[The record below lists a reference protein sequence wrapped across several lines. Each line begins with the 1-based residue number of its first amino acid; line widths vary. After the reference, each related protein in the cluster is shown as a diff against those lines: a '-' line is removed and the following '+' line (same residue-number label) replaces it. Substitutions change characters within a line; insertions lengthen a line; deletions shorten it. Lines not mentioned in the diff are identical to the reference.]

1 MSFLKLSGVT
11 KFYGD
16 TCAVADINLT
26 VERGEFVSLLGPS
39 GCGKTT
45 TLQMVAGFEPVTRGK
60 IELEGRDIT
69 HVKANT
75 RGLGIVFQT
84 YALFPHMTVSDNV
97 SFGLEM
103 RKTPKTERRERVRD
117 ALGLVHLEAHADK
130 YPRELSGGQRQR
142 VALARALVIE
152 PPVLLLDEP
161 LSNLDAKLREEM
173 QFELRQVQRKVGTTT
188 VMVTHDQSEA
198 MSISDRVVVMEGGRA
213 TQIDHPHRVY
223 EHPRTRFISTFVGKA
238 NLLEGRIIS
247 NDTGGARQSVQIGAL
262 TVDVDA
268 AGFRGGAAVLL
279 SVRPEKIQLV
289 APGSGRIDGEIGER
303 FFLGSQWLYH
313 LATPV
318 GDLVV
323 LAPNDGRPA
332 LDEGTRAA
340 ADWPDHCMR
349 LLPTDERA
357 TVTAVLAAGA
367 VS

>member
-1 MSFLKLSGVT
+1 MSFLQLSGVT

-16 TCAVADINLT
+16 TCAVADMNLT
-26 VERGEFVSLLGPS
+26 VEKGEFVSLLGPS

-103 RKTPKTERRERVRD
+103 RKMPKAERRERVRD

-238 NLLEGRIIS
+238 NLLDGRIVGLGTS
-247 NDTGGARQSVQIGAL
+247 QGVQIGAM
-262 TVDVDA
+262 VVGVGN
-268 AGFRGGAAVLL
+268 AGFRPGAAVLL
-279 SVRPEKIQLV
+279 SVRPEKLQLV
-289 APGSGRIDGEIGER
+289 SPGSGRIDGEVGER
-303 FFLGSQWLYH
+303 FFLGSQWLYRV
-313 LATPV
+313 ATPV
-318 GDLVV
+318 GDLMV
-323 LAPNDGRPA
+323 LTPNDGRPA
-332 LDEGTRAA
+332 LDEGVRTAI
-340 ADWPDHCMR
+340 DWPDHCTR
-349 LLPTDERA
+349 LLPADESA
-357 TVTAVLAAGA
+357 TVADVATAGA